1 MATYVF
7 TNNGLPIFDATG
19 YVSTLNSTGQL
30 AYRIGN
36 VVTIKT
42 FNVLLNGGASPPR
55 VTPQPTIPIQ
65 AYDFIYFVTS
75 QVVSNPQSPTMTQ
88 KFARTPGCVHINF
101 FDHEN
106 KEVEALYKQATR

>member
-7 TNNGLPIFDATG
+7 ANNGLPIFEATG
-19 YVSTLNSTGQL
+19 YVSTLNSTGQPS
-30 AYRIGN
+30 YRIGN

-88 KFARTPGCVHINF
+88 KFARTPGCVHINC

-106 KEVEALYKQATR
+106 KAVEALYKQATR